1 MGVWAMLTALL
12 NLAATGGHGLGDDPA
27 GFEAVGSVFARLDTL
42 AHPDKLVPALEK
54 MSVVWALIFLVTGL
68 VAMVNGFKLYKWVTI
83 TLALA
88 IGVFTGY
95 FLGKAINA
103 EYVVAGCF
111 GLLLAVCC
119 WPLMKYAVAVIG
131 GLVGAFLGAN
141 LWAATAILASD
152 AALKQN
158 ILATYWV
165 GGLVGLVFCGM
176 LAFLLFK
183 VTVVLFTSVT
193 GETLAM
199 LGVLALLVRIG
210 GVREAVAQWMT
221 PNHVNTIVL
230 PLLAFVPA
238 VIGLVLQH
246 TDGQPQHKEP
256 AGVGASAKSSGKA
269 AAKAA

>member
-1 MGVWAMLTALL
+1 MLTLL
-12 NLAATGGHGLGDDPA
+12 TTLAATGAHAVGNDPA
-27 GFEAVGSVFARLDTL
+27 GFEAVGSVFNRLDTL
-42 AHPDKLVPALEK
+42 AHPDKLVPALEQ
-54 MSVVWALIFLVTGL
+54 MSVVWALVFVVAGL

-103 EYVVAGCF
+103 QYVVAGCL

-119 WPLMKYAVAVIG
+119 WPLMRYAVAVIG

-141 LWAATAILASD
+141 IWAAAAILAND
-152 AALKQN
+152 ATLKQN
-158 ILATYWV
+158 IIATYWV

-183 VTVVLFTSVT
+183 VTVVLFTSVS
-193 GETLAM
+193 GATLAM
-199 LGVLALLVRIG
+199 LGCLALLVRIA
-210 GVREAVAQWMT
+210 GVRESLSQWMT

-246 TDGQPQHKEP
+246 TDGKSQHKEP
-256 AGVGASAKSSGKA
+256 AGAGSSSTKP
-269 AAKAA
+269 AAKAAA